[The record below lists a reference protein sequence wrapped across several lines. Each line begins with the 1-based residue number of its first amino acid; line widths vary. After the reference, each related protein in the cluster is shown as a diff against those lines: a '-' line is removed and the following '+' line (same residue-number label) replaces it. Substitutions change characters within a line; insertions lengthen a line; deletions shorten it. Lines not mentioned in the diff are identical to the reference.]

1 MPKIKPLWAKKVEKK
16 LIDKEMTKKKLSEE
30 IGVSPQQVSAV
41 MSGYILSDTIAKKI
55 CNHMGIEY

>member
-1 MPKIKPLWAKKVEKK
+1 MPKIKPLWAKKDEKK

-55 CNHMGIEY
+55 CNYMEIEY